1 MKKTPPVVVPLYGFA
16 ESAGE
21 FAASVKTTATHA
33 TPGHRSGPGPRPWR
47 TRAVPTAFAC
57 SILAFTGACDRG
69 SSRND
74 IADSPRPGAVNLT
87 VAPNS
92 VTEDSESVT
101 VTVTASLVGGTAQN
115 ATVVTVSVTGD
126 SADSE
131 DYAPVSSFTINVAAG
146 SLSGS
151 ASFTF
156 SPTDDDDDEQDETVT
171 VSGAAAGLTVNPAV
185 LTIVDDDEAGSG
197 SGWVSGVFLPAS
209 TFAAQCQTP
218 RTGNDPRDGRPWPD
232 VQGRTVDENNWLR
245 SWSNDTYLWYDE
257 IVDRDPGLYDDPLEY
272 FDLLK
277 TDERTP
283 SGAAR
288 DRFHFT
294 YETEEWI
301 ALSQA
306 GESAG
311 YGAQWTLI
319 ARAPPREAAVAY
331 TDPNT
336 PASDAGI
343 RRGARIVA
351 IDGIDFVNADDRA
364 SVDALNAALYPDSA
378 GETHSF
384 EFRDVGSATTHT
396 VELTSEIITSTPVQH
411 VSTLTSPAGAT
422 VGYMLFNDH
431 LRTAETGLI
440 DAVRT
445 FNSVAGGIEDL
456 VIDMRYNGGGYLYIA
471 SQLGYMIAGAAATA
485 GRVFE
490 RLEFNDKHPETNPVT
505 GSALRPIPFYSET
518 EAAPS
523 GRPLPT
529 LDLRRVIILSGPNTC
544 SASESLINGLR
555 GIDIEVILI
564 GEPTCGKPYG
574 FYATDNCGT
583 SYFTIQFRGVNAKG
597 FGDYSDGFM
606 PIEGATGSGF
616 NVPGCRAADD
626 FGHALGDPAEGRLA
640 TALSYRDSST
650 CPVSASATQPF
661 GGETAAAHMLESREG
676 TVRKP
681 PWLTNRIIQD

>member
-1 MKKTPPVVVPLYGFA
+1 M
-16 ESAGE
+16 
-21 FAASVKTTATHA
+21 
-33 TPGHRSGPGPRPWR
+33 SGPGLLPRAANAGSA
-47 TRAVPTAFAC
+47 TIAC
-57 SILAFTGACDRG
+57 FILALAGACDSG
-69 SSRND
+69 SSRSD
-74 IADSPRPGAVNLT
+74 SAASPRPSAVNLT

-115 ATVVTVSVTGD
+115 ATVVTVSVAGD

-131 DYAPVSSFTINVAAG
+131 DFAPVSSFTVTVAAG
-146 SLSGS
+146 TRSGS
-151 ASFTF
+151 ASFAFT
-156 SPTDDDDDEQDETVT
+156 PTDDDDDEQDETVT

-185 LTIVDDDEAGSG
+185 LTIVDDDAAGSG

-209 TFAAQCQTP
+209 TFRWQCQNP

-232 VQGRTVDENNWLR
+232 VQGRVVDENNWLR

-277 TDERTP
+277 TTERTP
-283 SGAAR
+283 SDAPR

-294 YETEEWI
+294 YDTEEWI

-319 ARAPPREAAVAY
+319 ARSPPREAAVAY
-331 TDPNT
+331 TDPDT
-336 PASDAGI
+336 PASEAGV
-343 RRGARIVA
+343 RRGARIVS

-364 SVDALNAALYPDSA
+364 SLDALNDALFPESA
-378 GETHSF
+378 GETHAF
-384 EFRDVGSATTHT
+384 EFRDVGSETTHT
-396 VELTSEIITSTPVQH
+396 VELTSEIVTSTPVQH
-411 VSTLTSPAGAT
+411 VGTVTSPAGAT

-431 LRTAETGLI
+431 LRTAEAGLI

-445 FNSVAGGIEDL
+445 FDAVPGGIEDL
-456 VIDMRYNGGGYLYIA
+456 IIDMRYNGGGYLYIA
-471 SQLGYMIAGAAATA
+471 SQLGYMIAGSAATA
-485 GRVFE
+485 GQVFE
-490 RLEFNDKHPETNPVT
+490 RLQFNDKHPEPNPVT
-505 GSALRPIPFYSET
+505 GSPLRPIPFYSET

-529 LDLRRVIILSGPNTC
+529 LDLRRVIVLTGPNTC

-555 GIDIEVILI
+555 GIDIEVIQI
-564 GEPTCGKPYG
+564 GERTCGKPYG
-574 FYATDNCGT
+574 FYPTDNCGT

-606 PIEGATGSGF
+606 PAEGVTGSGF

-626 FGHALGDPAEGRLA
+626 FSHALGDPTEGRLA
-640 TALSYRDSST
+640 AALSYRDSST
-650 CPVSASATQPF
+650 CPVPEPANQSF
-661 GGETAAAHMLESREG
+661 GDEAAAPLVPVSREG
-676 TVRKP
+676 SVHKP

>member
-1 MKKTPPVVVPLYGFA
+1 MTGKQAALKHLLVLGPQLWRARANFA
-16 ESAGE
+16 
-21 FAASVKTTATHA
+21 
-33 TPGHRSGPGPRPWR
+33 
-47 TRAVPTAFAC
+47 AFAC
-57 SILAFTGACDRG
+57 FILALTGACDGG
-69 SSRND
+69 SSRNES
-74 IADSPRPGAVNLT
+74 ASSPRPSAVNLT

-92 VTEDSESVT
+92 VAEDSESVT
-101 VTVTASLVGGTAQN
+101 VTVTATLVGGTTQN
-115 ATVVTVSVTGD
+115 ATVVTVSVAGD

-131 DYAPVSSFTINVAAG
+131 DFAPVSSFTITVAAG
-146 SLSGS
+146 SRSGN

-156 SPTDDDDDEQDETVT
+156 TPTDDSDDEQDETVSVT
-171 VSGAAAGLTVNPAV
+171 GTATGLTVNSAM
-185 LTIVDDDEAGSG
+185 LTIVNDDQVDDG

-209 TFAAQCQTP
+209 TFAAQCRDP
-218 RTGNDPRDGRPWPD
+218 RTGNDPRNGRPWPD

-257 IVDRDPGLYDDPLEY
+257 IVDRDPGLYDDPLDY

-277 TDERTP
+277 TTERTP
-283 SGAAR
+283 SDAPK

-294 YETEEWI
+294 YDTEVWI

-311 YGAQWTLI
+311 YGAQWTII
-319 ARAPPREAAVAY
+319 ARSPPREAAVAY

-336 PASDAGI
+336 PASEAGI
-343 RRGARIVA
+343 RRGARIVS

-364 SVDALNAALYPDSA
+364 SVDAINAALYPDSA

-384 EFRDVGSATTHT
+384 EFRDVGSETAHT
-396 VELTSEIITSTPVQH
+396 VELTSEIVVTTPVQH
-411 VSTLTSPAGAT
+411 VGTVTSPAGAT

-440 DAVRT
+440 DAART
-445 FNSVAGGIEDL
+445 FNDVSGGIEDL
-456 VIDMRYNGGGYLYIA
+456 IIDMRYNGGGYLYIA
-471 SQLGYMIAGAAATA
+471 SQLGYMIAGSAATA
-485 GRVFE
+485 GQVFE
-490 RLEFNDKHPETNPVT
+490 HLQFNDKHPETNPVT
-505 GSALRPIPFYSET
+505 GAPLRPIPFYSET

-529 LDLRRVIILSGPNTC
+529 LDLRRVIILTGRNTC
-544 SASESLINGLR
+544 SASESLMNGLR
-555 GIDIEVILI
+555 GIDIEVIQI

-606 PIEGATGSGF
+606 PIEGATGTGF

-626 FGHALGDPAEGRLA
+626 FSRALGDPAEGRLA

-650 CPVSASATQPF
+650 CPVSASTMQPF
-661 GGETAAAHMLESREG
+661 GGEAAAAHVLEPRDG
-676 TVRKP
+676 TVYKP

>member
-1 MKKTPPVVVPLYGFA
+1 M
-16 ESAGE
+16 
-21 FAASVKTTATHA
+21 KTTAKHA
-33 TPGHRSGPGPRPWR
+33 TLKHVSGPGPRPWR
-47 TRAVPTAFAC
+47 AKAGSAAFAC
-57 SILAFTGACDRG
+57 FILALTSACDRG

-74 IADSPRPGAVNLT
+74 SAGSRSPGAINLT
-87 VAPNS
+87 IAPNS
-92 VTEDSESVT
+92 VTEDSESVI
-101 VTVTASLVGGTAQN
+101 VTVTASLVGGTTQN
-115 ATVVTVSVTGD
+115 ATVVTVSVAGD

-131 DYAPVSSFTINVAAG
+131 DFASVSSFTITVTAG
-146 SLSGS
+146 SGSGS

-156 SPTDDDDDEQDETVT
+156 SPTDDNEDEQDETVT
-171 VSGAAAGLTVNPAV
+171 VSGAAAGLTVNTAV

-209 TFAAQCQTP
+209 TFRWQCQNP

-232 VQGRTVDENNWLR
+232 VQGRAVDENNWLR

-277 TDERTP
+277 TTERTP
-283 SGAAR
+283 SDAPK

-294 YETEEWI
+294 YDTEEWI

-319 ARAPPREAAVAY
+319 ARSPPREAAVAY
-331 TDPNT
+331 TDPDT
-336 PASDAGI
+336 PASDAGV
-343 RRGARIVA
+343 RRGARIVS

-384 EFRDVGSATTHT
+384 EFRDVGSETAHT
-396 VELTSEIITSTPVQH
+396 VELTSEIVTSTPVQH
-411 VSTLTSPAGAT
+411 VGTVTSPAGAT

-431 LRTAETGLI
+431 LRTAEAGLI

-445 FNSVAGGIEDL
+445 FDALPGGIEDL
-456 VIDMRYNGGGYLYIA
+456 IIDMRYNGGGYLYIA
-471 SQLGYMIAGAAATA
+471 SQLGYMIAGSAATA
-485 GRVFE
+485 GQVFE
-490 RLEFNDKHPETNPVT
+490 RLQFNDKHPETNPVT
-505 GSALRPIPFYSET
+505 GSPLRPIPFYSET

-523 GRPLPT
+523 GRPLPA
-529 LDLRRVIILSGPNTC
+529 LDLRRVIILTGPNTC

-555 GIDIEVILI
+555 GIDIEVIQI
-564 GEPTCGKPYG
+564 GERTCGKPYG

-583 SYFTIQFRGVNAKG
+583 SYFSIQFRGVNAKG

-606 PIEGATGSGF
+606 PFEGATGSGF

-626 FGHALGDPAEGRLA
+626 FSRALGDPTEGRLA
-640 TALSYRDSST
+640 AALSYRDSST
-650 CPVSASATQPF
+650 CPVPASANQSF
-661 GGETAAAHMLESREG
+661 GGEAAAPLVPESREG
-676 TVRKP
+676 TVHKP

>member
-1 MKKTPPVVVPLYGFA
+1 M
-16 ESAGE
+16 
-21 FAASVKTTATHA
+21 
-33 TPGHRSGPGPRPWR
+33 SGPGLLPRAA
-47 TRAVPTAFAC
+47 RAGSATIAC
-57 SILAFTGACDRG
+57 VILALAGACDGG
-69 SSRND
+69 SSRSD
-74 IADSPRPGAVNLT
+74 SAASPRPSAVNLT

-115 ATVVTVSVTGD
+115 ATVVTVSVAGD
-126 SADSE
+126 SADNE
-131 DYAPVSSFTINVAAG
+131 DFAPVSSFTITVAAG
-146 SLSGS
+146 TRSDS
-151 ASFTF
+151 ASFAFT
-156 SPTDDDDDEQDETVT
+156 PTDDDEDEQDETVS

-197 SGWVSGVFLPAS
+197 SGWISGVFLPAS
-209 TFAAQCQTP
+209 TFAAQCRNP
-218 RTGNDPRDGRPWPD
+218 RTGNDPRDGRRWPD
-232 VQGRTVDENNWLR
+232 VQGRTVDETNWLR

-277 TDERTP
+277 TTERTP
-283 SGAAR
+283 SDAPK

-294 YETEEWI
+294 YDTEEWI

-311 YGAQWTLI
+311 YGVQWTI
-319 ARAPPREAAVAY
+319 ISRSPPREAAVAY
-331 TDPNT
+331 TDPGT

-343 RRGARIVA
+343 RRGARIVS

-364 SVDALNAALYPDSA
+364 SVNAINEALYPESA

-384 EFRDVGSATTHT
+384 EFHDVGSETAHT
-396 VELTSEIITSTPVQH
+396 VELTSEIVTSTPVQH
-411 VSTLTSPAGAT
+411 VGTVTSPAGAT

-431 LRTAETGLI
+431 LRTAEAGLI

-445 FNSVAGGIEDL
+445 FNAVSGGIEDL
-456 VIDMRYNGGGYLYIA
+456 IIDMRYNGGGYLYIA
-471 SQLGYMIAGAAATA
+471 SQLGYMIAGSAATA
-485 GRVFE
+485 GQVFE
-490 RLEFNDKHPETNPVT
+490 RLQFNDKHPETNPVT
-505 GSALRPIPFYSET
+505 GAPLRPIPFYSET

-523 GRPLPT
+523 GRALPA
-529 LDLRRVIILSGPNTC
+529 LDLRRVIILTGRNTC
-544 SASESLINGLR
+544 SASESLMNGLR
-555 GIDIEVILI
+555 GIDIEVIQI

-616 NVPGCRAADD
+616 NVPGCRVADD
-626 FGHALGDPAEGRLA
+626 FSRALGDPAEARLA
-640 TALSYRDSST
+640 AALNYRDSST
-650 CPVSASATQPF
+650 CPVPELANLPL
-661 GGETAAAHMLESREG
+661 GGEAAAPLVQESREG
-676 TVRKP
+676 TVHKP
-681 PWLTNRIIQD
+681 PWLTNRIIRD